1 VLRDDVLGRATAHRV
16 KDIVHRVFARRF
28 LIPNIAPA
36 EHLKTFIG
44 RDHSGRVFSDIC
56 VLYAARNDDLLRDI
70 IVRLYWP
77 ALTDGRL
84 ELSVED
90 VVEFIRGAE
99 NEGLML
105 TPWSEPVKIKVAR
118 GLLKALVDFGYL
130 RNVGRHRRE
139 TVVDRPTDALVI
151 YLAHNLHFKGSTD
164 AGLVRHPD
172 WELFGLS
179 ERALISEM
187 DRLTGEDWWVIQAA
201 GSVIRI
207 YVEIREH
214 ATGGRCP
221 RWMKPS
227 SSSSI

>member
-28 LIPNIAPA
+28 LIPNSAPA

-44 RDHSGRVFSDIC
+44 GDHGGRVFSDIC

-70 IVRLYWP
+70 IVKLYWP

-99 NEGLML
+99 GEGLML

-130 RNVGRHRRE
+130 RNVGRRRRE
-139 TVVDRPTDALVI
+139 TVVYRPTDALVI
-151 YLAHNLHFKGSTD
+151 YLAHDLHFKGSTD

-179 ERALISEM
+179 ERAVISEM
-187 DRLTGEDWWVIQAA
+187 DRLAGEDWWVIQAA

-207 YVEIREH
+207 TWKYASMQQVVDVL
-214 ATGGRCP
+214 AG
-221 RWMKPS
+221 
-227 SSSSI
+227 